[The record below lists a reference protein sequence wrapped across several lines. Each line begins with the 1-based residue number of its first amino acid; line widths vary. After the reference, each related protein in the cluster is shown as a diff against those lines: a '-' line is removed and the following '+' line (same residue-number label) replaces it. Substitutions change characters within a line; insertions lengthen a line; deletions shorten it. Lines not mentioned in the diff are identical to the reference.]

1 MYSRKCTSFLEPVL
15 QSYFLVSGEFLTSI
29 SILEGTFLSKAMHSN
44 VKQMA
49 SSQYFHKKL
58 YNTWLSLQISGP
70 IFLSGLS
77 KVFKLDFGRTHD
89 LHSPT
94 KFTSEFFAYFFGH
107 IFLPF
112 FLATFYAPFFGKS
125 FGLFPYFFGM
135 ALLVF
140 LFFFLAGLSLSFFYF
155 FGKPFFGF
163 FFGLEKY

>member
-1 MYSRKCTSFLEPVL
+1 
-15 QSYFLVSGEFLTSI
+15 
-29 SILEGTFLSKAMHSN
+29 
-44 VKQMA
+44 MA
-49 SSQYFHKKL
+49 SSQYFHEKL

-112 FLATFYAPFFGKS
+112 FLATFFALFFGKS
-125 FGLFPYFFGM
+125 FGLF
-135 ALLVF
+135 F
-140 LFFFLAGLSLSFFYF
+140 LFFWHGFVSLPVLFFWQGLVSLFFIFLASLFLVFFLVWKSTENVTANSENVPNWFCPLHILKSFS
-155 FGKPFFGF
+155 PELDPPVQVHRLIGF
-163 FFGLEKY
+163 CEGFS

>member
-49 SSQYFHKKL
+49 SSQYFHEKL

-112 FLATFYAPFFGKS
+112 FLQLFMPPF
-125 FGLFPYFFGM
+125 LVN
-135 ALLVF
+135 LLVF
-140 LFFFLAGLSLSFFYF
+140 FLIFLAWLCQSSCSFFFGRAQSLFFIFLASLFLV
-155 FGKPFFGF
+155 F

>member
-1 MYSRKCTSFLEPVL
+1 
-15 QSYFLVSGEFLTSI
+15 
-29 SILEGTFLSKAMHSN
+29 
-44 VKQMA
+44 MA

-140 LFFFLAGLSLSFFYF
+140 LFFFFWQGLVSLFFIFLASLFLVFFLVWKSTENVTANSENVPNWFCPLHILKSFS
-155 FGKPFFGF
+155 PELDPPVQVHRLIGF
-163 FFGLEKY
+163 CEGFS